1 MCERHKR
8 GENMS
13 DFGGMEEL
21 LQDFLMEST
30 DLLSDV
36 DNKLV
41 ELEKRPEDKAL
52 LNDIFRGF
60 HTIKGGAGF
69 LNVGPMVNLCHR
81 TENLFDKLRNGEL
94 HITPEVMD
102 VILDATG
109 IVRDMFGTLG
119 QGLMVAEADADVLN
133 ALDAV
138 LSGQQ
143 LSKSEPAAAAPVE
156 AVAAPAPVAAPADG
170 PDWNALHQ
178 AIVPQAAAPAPVAAP
193 AAPAPVASPAPAPV
207 AAPAPVVHAPVQELV
222 TAAEHIPAAK
232 PAAKPV
238 ASKQPSSAGNSSG
251 PQENTIRID
260 TVRLDMVL
268 NLSGEIGLTKN
279 RLTTLRTEILQGNR
293 DGNTLRSLDE
303 AISQLDL
310 LVGDLQNAVMKTRM
324 QPIGRLFQKYPRL
337 ARDLARQLGKEV
349 ELVLS
354 GEETELDKTMIEDLN
369 DPLVHLVRNAVD
381 HGVESPEERMA
392 VGKKPQ
398 SLIQLTAEQVGDHI
412 QIEITDDGKG
422 MNPDALRRK
431 AIEKGLIDQET
442 ANGLDEKQC
451 LQLIFMPGFSTKD
464 QISSVSGRGVGM
476 DVVRTNI
483 QKLNGR
489 IDINSIPGEGT
500 RISISLPLTLAIL
513 PVLVVRACNQPFAVP
528 LAMVREIITIDP
540 NAVQEVSGKPT
551 IVVRDEILPLR
562 TLAGL
567 LGWEPTQKPY
577 FGVLMQSAEKSFIL
591 AIDSF
596 VGRDDVV
603 IKPLQNIRP
612 KGVAGATLSGDGS
625 VVLVLDMED
634 LLSSSDGTNGQV
646 RTSELIT
653 V

>member
-1 MCERHKR
+1 
-8 GENMS
+8 MS
-13 DFGGMEEL
+13 EFAGMEEL

-69 LNVGPMVNLCHR
+69 LNVGPMINLCHR
-81 TENLFDKLRNGEL
+81 TENLFDKLRNGQL
-94 HITPEVMD
+94 HITAGIMD

-109 IVRDMFGTLG
+109 IVRDMFGTMG
-119 QGLMVAEADADVLN
+119 QGLMPSEADPRILA
-133 ALDAV
+133 ALDAALAGEA
-138 LSGQQ
+138 LSEDTAAA
-143 LSKSEPAAAAPVE
+143 EPAP
-156 AVAAPAPVAAPADG
+156 
-170 PDWNALHQ
+170 
-178 AIVPQAAAPAPVAAP
+178 AAAPAPVATPAPAAAAAPQPAGNGQGPDWNQLYQAVTPGGAP
-193 AAPAPVASPAPAPV
+193 AAPTAAPAPQAAAPAAPPAPVTAAPV
-207 AAPAPVVHAPVQELV
+207 AAA
-222 TAAEHIPAAK
+222 PAAK
-232 PAAKPV
+232 PAAKPAQNKPA
-238 ASKQPSSAGNSSG
+238 ASAPSSSG

-293 DGNTLRSLDE
+293 DTNTLRSLDE

-381 HGVESPEERMA
+381 HGIEQPEDRIA
-392 VGKKPQ
+392 AGKKPQ
-398 SLIQLTAEQVGDHI
+398 ALVQLTAEQVGDHI
-412 QIEITDDGKG
+412 LIEITDDGKG
-422 MNPDALRRK
+422 MNADALRRK
-431 AIEKGLIDQET
+431 AIEKGLIDQES
-442 ANGLDEKQC
+442 ANSLDEKQC
-451 LQLIFMPGFSTKD
+451 LQLIFLPGFSTKD

-489 IDINSIPGEGT
+489 IDINSVPGEGT

-540 NAVQEVSGKPT
+540 NAIQEVSGKPT
-551 IVVRDEILPLR
+551 IVVRDEILPLK

-634 LLSSSDGTNGQV
+634 LLSSSEANNSVTRSTD
-646 RTSELIT
+646 LIAT
-653 V
+653 

>member
-1 MCERHKR
+1 
-8 GENMS
+8 MS
-13 DFGGMEEL
+13 EFGGMEEL
-21 LQDFLMEST
+21 LQDFLMESN

-41 ELEKRPEDKAL
+41 ELEKRPEDRAL

-69 LNVGPMVNLCHR
+69 LNVAPMVTLCHR
-81 TENLFDKLRNGEL
+81 TENLFDKLRNAEL
-94 HITPEVMD
+94 QLNPEVMD
-102 VILDATG
+102 VILDATAT
-109 IVRDMFGTLG
+109 VRDMFGTLG
-119 QGLMVAEADADVLN
+119 QGLMPRDADGGLLS

-138 LSGQQ
+138 LSGRMPPQQ
-143 LSKSEPAAAAPVE
+143 AAPAAPPLAASAPQRSGEPDWNTLYQAVIPAASSPAPAPAAAPARPAVEVPAVALVTEHEPAAAAAP
-156 AVAAPAPVAAPADG
+156 AASRAPAPAKTVG
-170 PDWNALHQ
+170 
-178 AIVPQAAAPAPVAAP
+178 VP
-193 AAPAPVASPAPAPV
+193 
-207 AAPAPVVHAPVQELV
+207 
-222 TAAEHIPAAK
+222 K
-232 PAAKPV
+232 
-238 ASKQPSSAGNSSG
+238 SAGG
-251 PQENTIRID
+251 GQENTIRID
-260 TVRLDMVL
+260 TNRLDMVL

-279 RLTTLRTEILQGNR
+279 RLTTLRTEILQGNN
-293 DGNTLRSLDE
+293 DSNTLRSLDE

-381 HGVESPEERMA
+381 HGVESTEERIA
-392 VGKKPQ
+392 AGKKPQ

-412 QIEITDDGKG
+412 LIEITDDGRG
-422 MNPDALRRK
+422 MNADALRRK
-431 AIEKGLIDQET
+431 AVEKGLIDAET
-442 ANGLDEKQC
+442 ANSLDEKQC
-451 LQLIFMPGFSTKD
+451 LQLIFLPGFSTKD

-540 NAVQEVSGKPT
+540 EAIQEVSGNPT
-551 IVVRDEILPLR
+551 IVVRDEILPLK

-567 LGWEPTQKPY
+567 LGWAPTQRPG
-577 FGVLMQSAEKSFIL
+577 FGVLMQSAERSFIL

-634 LLSSSDGTNGQV
+634 LLTAKDGMGGV
-646 RTSELIT
+646 VKTSELIT
-653 V
+653 L

>member
-1 MCERHKR
+1 
-8 GENMS
+8 MS
-13 DFGGMEEL
+13 DFAGMEEL
-21 LQDFLMEST
+21 LQDFLLEST
-30 DLLSDV
+30 ELLSDV

-41 ELEKRPEDKAL
+41 ELEKRPNDRAL

-69 LNVGPMVNLCHR
+69 LNVAPMVTVCHR
-81 TENLFDKLRNGEL
+81 TENLFDKLRNSEL
-94 HITPEVMD
+94 PLTKGLMD

-109 IVRDMFGTLG
+109 AVRDMFTTLS
-119 QGLMVAEADADVLN
+119 QGLPPANPDPALLA
-133 ALDAV
+133 ALDAALAGN
-138 LSGQQ
+138 LSAAEN
-143 LSKSEPAAAAPVE
+143 SAPAPAAAP
-156 AVAAPAPVAAPADG
+156 PAG
-170 PDWNALHQ
+170 NEPDWNALHASVTGSSPAAAQ
-178 AIVPQAAAPAPVAAP
+178 PAAAAPAPATVPSTRTEVEVIPPSAPTSNTTAVAP
-193 AAPAPVASPAPAPV
+193 AA
-207 AAPAPVVHAPVQELV
+207 H
-222 TAAEHIPAAK
+222 K
-232 PAAKPV
+232 PPMKT
-238 ASKQPSSAGNSSG
+238 SG
-251 PQENTIRID
+251 GGGSVSGQENTIRID
-260 TVRLDMVL
+260 TVRLDQVL

-279 RLTTLRTEILQGNR
+279 RLTTLRTEILQGNMET
-293 DGNTLRSLDE
+293 NTLRSLDE

-310 LVGDLQNAVMKTRM
+310 LVSDLQNAVMKTRM

-349 ELVLS
+349 ELIIT

-381 HGVESPEERMA
+381 HGVESSEERIA
-392 VGKKPQ
+392 AGKKPQ
-398 SLIQLTAEQVGDHI
+398 SVIELTAEQVGDHI
-412 QIEITDDGKG
+412 VIEITDDGKG
-422 MNPDALRRK
+422 MNPEVLRRK
-431 AIEKGLIDQET
+431 AIAKGLIDAET

-451 LQLIFMPGFSTKD
+451 LQLIFLPGFSTKD
-464 QISSVSGRGVGM
+464 QISNVSGRGVGM

-489 IDINSIPGEGT
+489 IDINSIQGEGT

-528 LAMVREIITIDP
+528 LAMVREIIPIDTT
-540 NAVQEVSGKPT
+540 AIQEVSGRPT
-551 IVVRDEILPLR
+551 IVVRDEILPLK
-562 TLAGL
+562 TLSGL
-567 LGWEPTQKPY
+567 LNWEPTQKPN

-591 AIDSF
+591 AVDSF

-634 LLSSSDGTNGQV
+634 LLSGQLD
-646 RTSELIT
+646 TSGPGNMMARG
-653 V
+653 VDNYAY